1 MAMELFTNESVLTFT
16 LRVILGILFF
26 MQGYDKVVK
35 VKLPGVVKSFRY
47 EFGNVKMPD
56 FILVSAAYFSSLVE
70 LLAGLTLILGLFT
83 KYSLYLLGVDL
94 ILVVAA
100 FSLINPV
107 WDMKIV
113 FPRIIIWSVLMVI
126 PEVSNK
132 LSLDYFLLK

>member
-1 MAMELFTNESVLTFT
+1 MELFTNESVLAFT

-56 FILVSAAYFSSLVE
+56 FILVSAAYFSSLIEFVG
-70 LLAGLTLILGLFT
+70 GLTLILGLFT

-126 PEVSNK
+126 PETYNK

>member
-1 MAMELFTNESVLTFT
+1 MELFNNESVLAFT

-56 FILVSAAYFSSLVE
+56 FILVSAAYFSSLIE
-70 LLAGLTLILGLFT
+70 LLGGLTLIIGLFT
-83 KYSLYLLGVDL
+83 KYSLYLLGIDL

-113 FPRIIIWSVLMVI
+113 FPRIIIWSVLIVI
-126 PEVSNK
+126 PEAYNK

>member
-1 MAMELFTNESVLTFT
+1 MELFTNESILTLT

-56 FILVSAAYFSSLVE
+56 FILVSAAYCSSLIE
-70 LLAGLTLILGLFT
+70 LLGGLTLILGLFT
-83 KYSLYLLGVDL
+83 KYSLYLLGIDL

-113 FPRIIIWSVLMVI
+113 FPRIIIWSILMVI
-126 PEVSNK
+126 PEAYNK

>member
-1 MAMELFTNESVLTFT
+1 MELFTNESVLAFT
-16 LRVILGILFF
+16 LRIILGILFF

-56 FILVSAAYFSSLVE
+56 FILVSAAYFSSIIE
-70 LLAGLTLILGLFT
+70 LLGGLTLILGLFT
-83 KYSLYLLGVDL
+83 KYSLYLLGIDL

-113 FPRIIIWSVLMVI
+113 FPRIIIWSILMVI
-126 PEVSNK
+126 PEAYNK

>member
-1 MAMELFTNESVLTFT
+1 MELFTNESVLAFT

-126 PEVSNK
+126 PEAYNK

>member
-1 MAMELFTNESVLTFT
+1 MELFTNESVLAFT

-26 MQGYDKVVK
+26 MQAYDKVVK

-56 FILVSAAYFSSLVE
+56 FILVSAAYFSSLIE
-70 LLAGLTLILGLFT
+70 LLGGLTLILGLFT
-83 KYSLYLLGVDL
+83 KYSLYLLGIDL

-113 FPRIIIWSVLMVI
+113 FPRIIIWSILMVI
-126 PEVSNK
+126 PEAYNK

>member
-1 MAMELFTNESVLTFT
+1 MELFTNESVLTFT

>member
-1 MAMELFTNESVLTFT
+1 MELFTNESILTLT

-56 FILVSAAYFSSLVE
+56 FILVSAAYFSSLIE
-70 LLAGLTLILGLFT
+70 LLGGLTLILGLFT
-83 KYSLYLLGVDL
+83 KYSLYLLGIDL

-113 FPRIIIWSVLMVI
+113 FPRIIIWSILMVI
-126 PEVSNK
+126 PEAYNK

>member
-1 MAMELFTNESVLTFT
+1 MDLLSNESVLALT

-26 MQGYDKVVK
+26 MQGYDKVIK

-56 FILVSAAYFSSLVE
+56 FILVSAAYFSSLIEFVG
-70 LLAGLTLILGLFT
+70 GLTLILGLFT

-126 PEVSNK
+126 PETYNK

>member
-1 MAMELFTNESVLTFT
+1 MELFNNESVLAFT

-56 FILVSAAYFSSLVE
+56 FILVSAAYFSSIIE
-70 LLAGLTLILGLFT
+70 LLGGLTLILGLFT
-83 KYSLYLLGVDL
+83 KYSLYLLGIDL

-113 FPRIIIWSVLMVI
+113 FPRIIIWSILMVI
-126 PEVSNK
+126 PEAYNK

>member
-1 MAMELFTNESVLTFT
+1 MELFTNESILTLT

-56 FILVSAAYFSSLVE
+56 FILVSAAYFSSLIE
-70 LLAGLTLILGLFT
+70 LLGGLTLILGLFT
-83 KYSLYLLGVDL
+83 KYSLYLLGIDL

-113 FPRIIIWSVLMVI
+113 FPRIIIWSILMVI
-126 PEVSNK
+126 PEAYNK
-132 LSLDYFLLK
+132 LSLDYFHLK

>member
-1 MAMELFTNESVLTFT
+1 MQIFTNDSILYFV

-35 VKLPGVVKSFRY
+35 VKMDGVIKSFKY
-47 EFGNVKMPD
+47 EFNNVKMPD
-56 FILVSAAYFSSLVE
+56 FILVVSAYFSSFVE
-70 LLAGLTLILGLFT
+70 LIGGLALIVGVFT
-83 KYSLYLLGVDL
+83 NYALYLLGVDL

-113 FPRIIIWSVLMVI
+113 IPRIILWALLMLINDSCNMISV
-126 PEVSNK
+126 
-132 LSLDYFLLK
+132 DYFIQK

>member
-1 MAMELFTNESVLTFT
+1 MELFTNESVLAFT
-16 LRVILGILFF
+16 LRIILGILFF

-56 FILVSAAYFSSLVE
+56 FILVSAAYFSSLIE
-70 LLAGLTLILGLFT
+70 LLGGLTLILGLFT
-83 KYSLYLLGVDL
+83 KYSLYLLGIDL

-113 FPRIIIWSVLMVI
+113 FPRIIIWSALMVI
-126 PEVSNK
+126 PEAYNK
-132 LSLDYFLLK
+132 LSLDYFLSK

>member
-1 MAMELFTNESVLTFT
+1 MELFTNESVLTFT

-56 FILVSAAYFSSLVE
+56 FILVSAAYFSSLIE
-70 LLAGLTLILGLFT
+70 LLGGLTLIIGLFT
-83 KYSLYLLGVDL
+83 KYSLYLLGIDL

-126 PEVSNK
+126 PEAYNK

>member
-1 MAMELFTNESVLTFT
+1 MELFNNESVLAFT

-56 FILVSAAYFSSLVE
+56 FILVSAAYFSSLIE
-70 LLAGLTLILGLFT
+70 LLGGLTLIIGLFT
-83 KYSLYLLGVDL
+83 KYSLYLLGIDL

-126 PEVSNK
+126 PEAYNK
-132 LSLDYFLLK
+132 LSLDYFLQK

>member
-1 MAMELFTNESVLTFT
+1 MELFTNESVLAFT

-56 FILVSAAYFSSLVE
+56 FILVSAAYFSSIIE
-70 LLAGLTLILGLFT
+70 LLGGLTLILGLFT
-83 KYSLYLLGVDL
+83 KYSLYLLGIDL

-113 FPRIIIWSVLMVI
+113 FPRIIIWSILMVI
-126 PEVSNK
+126 PEAYNK